1 MVISRFKLMV
11 KYMEHIDLLGYMYMD
26 ISLKEKLIIEI
37 KLDIIIGLIILE
49 KLLTNVIQEI
59 GGMVLIILLVLKE
72 LFGIKVFLSGNLG

>member
-1 MVISRFKLMV
+1 
-11 KYMEHIDLLGYMYMD
+11 MEHIDLLGYMYMD

-59 GGMVLIILLVLKE
+59 EGMVLIILLVLKE

>member
-1 MVISRFKLMV
+1 MV